1 MTRLGISAFAVC
13 AVLASPAW
21 AEPLRSYDIAAQ
33 DLAPALEAF
42 AATSGREVVANSD
55 ILVGKRSSAVRGSL
69 SAEAAVERLLVQT
82 GLRWRV
88 VDGAFV
94 IRPAGAA
101 PFPETETVG
110 DPGIVVTGT
119 RIRGAA
125 IASPKVTVDLETV
138 RDQGLAT
145 TTEAA
150 QSIPQNFGGGQ
161 NPGVGFAVPAAS
173 GVNVGGGTSLNLR
186 GLGSDATLTLL
197 NGHRLAY
204 SASRQSIDLSAIPV
218 GIVERIEVVADG
230 ASAIYG
236 SDAVAGV
243 ANIIL
248 RRDMQGLVTT
258 ARLGGS
264 TDGGNDQQTYSASA
278 GLRWGGGGG
287 IVAYEYGSNTPVV
300 GRQRDYT
307 ATVARGL
314 DLLPETRRHNAAL
327 SVHQD
332 LGWLTASL
340 DALYNNRRSLQIYAA
355 NATGNR
361 ALLRVELPSRTESFL
376 IAPTLRAELGGGWRA
391 ELTGGYGEDK
401 VRYQSNVFSGGVQ
414 TSALVGCYCNDLK
427 TVELSGDGPLFELP
441 AGPVR
446 LAAGVGHR
454 DVGFVSFR
462 GVGSPQNIAERQSSA
477 YAFGE
482 ASVPL
487 LARRDGAVAVRATG
501 ALRYERYAD
510 IVDVVTPKLGL
521 VVSPIPD
528 FDLKASWGKSFR
540 APTFLQRYSALVAVL
555 QPAASFGGSGLPA
568 GSAVLGLTGGREDL
582 KPERA
587 RSWSVTADIHP
598 RALDGARL
606 ELSYFDIRYTDRIVA
621 PVVFSRQALTN
632 PIYADQVTR
641 SPSAALLTQ
650 VLANAAQ
657 FFNVTGATYDPAK
670 VVAIVDNTNVN
681 AASQH
686 IHGIDGALTISRAVG
701 DGPARITAT
710 LNASYL
716 ESSQKLTSVQ
726 PVTQLAGLVFN
737 PPHFR
742 ARGVLGWSE
751 GPFALTGAVNRI
763 GGVTDPRFATP
774 IKVRGMTTYD
784 LTARIRSTQTSGL
797 LAGIELVLT
806 GQNLFNQTP
815 GRIAQTVTYD
825 HPYDSANYSPVG
837 RFVSVSLSKKW

>member
-1 MTRLGISAFAVC
+1 MARIGWGVAVAAIVW
-13 AVLASPAW
+13 AVPAM
-21 AEPLRSYDIAAQ
+21 AAPARDYDIADQ
-33 DLAPALEAF
+33 DLARALDAF
-42 AATSGREVVANSD
+42 AAASGREVVAPSEL
-55 ILVGKRSSAVRGSL
+55 ISGKRGSAVRGQM
-69 SAEAAVERLLVQT
+69 APEDAIGRLLTGT
-82 GLRWRV
+82 GLTWKV

-94 IRPAGAA
+94 IREANAA
-101 PFPETETVG
+101 PFPESETVG
-110 DPGIVVTGT
+110 DAGIVVTGT

-125 IASPKVTVDLETV
+125 IASPKVTVDLDAL

-161 NPGVGFAVPAAS
+161 NPGVGLAVPAAG

-204 SASRQSIDLSAIPV
+204 SASRQSIDLSAIPA

-248 RRDMQGLVTT
+248 RRDMAGLVTT

-264 TDGGNDQQTYSASA
+264 TDGGNDQQSYSASA

-287 IVAYEYGSNTPVV
+287 IAAYEYSSNMPIV
-300 GRQRDYT
+300 GRQRSYT

-340 DALYNNRRSLQIYAA
+340 DALYNRRRSLQIYAP
-355 NATGNR
+355 NASGNR
-361 ALLRVELPSRTESFL
+361 ALSRVELPSKTESFL

-391 ELTGGYGEDK
+391 ELAGGYGKDK
-401 VRYQSNVFSGGVQ
+401 VRYQTNVFGGATR
-414 TSALVGCYCNDLK
+414 TSALLGCYCNTLK
-427 TVELSGDGPLFELP
+427 SLELSGDGPLFALP
-441 AGPVR
+441 AGPAR
-446 LAAGVGHR
+446 LAVGVGYR

-462 GVGSPQNIAERQSSA
+462 GVGNPQNIATGQSST
-477 YAFGE
+477 YFFGE
-482 ASVPL
+482 ASLPL
-487 LARRDGAVAVRATG
+487 LARGDGAAALRATG

-510 IVDVVTPKLGL
+510 IEDVVTPKLGL
-521 VVSPIPD
+521 VASPTPD

-540 APTFLQRYSALVAVL
+540 APTFLQRYSAVIAVL
-555 QPAASFGGSGLPA
+555 QPASAFGGSGLPA

-587 RSWSVTADIHP
+587 RSWSATADIHP
-598 RALDGARL
+598 RVFDGARL
-606 ELSYFDIRYTDRIVA
+606 ELSYFDIRYTGRIVA
-621 PVVFSRQALTN
+621 PVVFGRQALTN

-641 SPSAALLTQ
+641 APSAVLLAQTI
-650 VLANAAQ
+650 ANAAQ
-657 FFNVTGATYDPAK
+657 FFNIAGGAYDPAK
-670 VVAIVDNTNVN
+670 VVAIVDNTNIN

-686 IHGIDGALTISRAVG
+686 IHGIDGAFTYAHAVG
-701 DGPARITAT
+701 PGRITIA

-716 ESSQKLTSVQ
+716 ESSQKLTSAQ
-726 PVTQLAGLVFN
+726 PVTQLAGLLYN

-763 GGVTDPRFATP
+763 GGVVDPRFAAP
-774 IKVRGMTTYD
+774 IAVDGMTTFD
-784 LTARIRSTQTSGL
+784 LTARIRSTESAGL
-797 LAGIELVLT
+797 LAGIELVIS
-806 GQNLFNQTP
+806 GQNLFNEKP
-815 GRIAQTVTYD
+815 ARIAQTVGYDHTYD
-825 HPYDSANYSPVG
+825 STNYSPVG
-837 RFVSVSLSKKW
+837 RFVSVSVSKTW